1 MTPRTSADGGARTTT
16 ILCLASYVKGQE
28 FLRECKRR
36 GCRVLLLTVEKHR
49 DADWPSESIDER
61 FLMPDLLR
69 RDHVIN
75 AVSYLARSESIDRI
89 VPLDE
94 FDLEMA
100 STLREHLRI
109 PGMGETTVRYFRDK
123 LAMRMQ
129 ARERRIPVPDFVPV
143 LNYDRIREY
152 MATVPPPWVLKPRLS
167 ASAIGIKKID
177 NADQLWPVLDELGDR
192 QSFHLLERFIPG
204 DVYHV
209 DSIVSES
216 EVRFAEAHGYLNP
229 PFEVYHGGGL
239 FATGTL
245 ERGSREERALTDLTS
260 AISQALGM
268 VRGVLH
274 TEFIRSTADG
284 RFYFLE
290 TAARVGGAYIVDMV
304 EAATG
309 VNLWREWARLEVANA
324 RGETYEPPSPRREY
338 AGLVISLARQEWP
351 DTSAYSDPEIVLRL
365 TKRHH
370 AGLLVASPRRNRV
383 QELMQ
388 SYMQR
393 FREDF
398 YATMPAA
405 TEAVD

>member
-1 MTPRTSADGGARTTT
+1 MSARQTT
-16 ILCLASYVKGQE
+16 ILCLASYVKGHE
-28 FLRECKRR
+28 FLRECKRL
-36 GCRVLLLTVEKHR
+36 GCRVLLLTVEKHK
-49 DADWPSESIDER
+49 DAEWPRESLDER
-61 FLMPDLLR
+61 FLMPDLLK
-69 RDHVIN
+69 RDDVIH
-75 AVSYLARSESIDRI
+75 AVSYLARSEPIDRI

-123 LAMRMQ
+123 LAMRMR
-129 ARERRIPVPDFVPV
+129 ALERGVPVPEFVPI

-152 MATVPPPWVLKPRLS
+152 LATVPPPWVLKPRFS
-167 ASAIGIKKID
+167 ASAIGIRKLD
-177 NADQLWPVLDELGDR
+177 RADELWPILDQLGDR

-209 DSIVSES
+209 DSIVSERD
-216 EVRFAEAHGYLNP
+216 VRFAEAHGYVNP
-229 PFEVYHGGGL
+229 PFDVYHGGGL

-245 ERGSREERALTDLTS
+245 EIGSADERSLTTLN
-260 AISQALGM
+260 AAVAEALGM

-274 TEFIRSTADG
+274 TEFIRSAADG

-290 TAARVGGAYIVDMV
+290 TAARVGGAFIVEMI

-324 RGETYEPPSPRREY
+324 RGDRYEPPQPRRDY

-351 DTSAYSDPEIVLRL
+351 DTSGYDDPEIVWRLR
-365 TKRHH
+365 KRHH
-370 AGLLVASPRRNRV
+370 VGMIVASPSRARV
-383 QELMQ
+383 DELIP
-388 SYMQR
+388 SYMRR
-393 FREDF
+393 FREEF
-398 YATMPAA
+398 YATLPAA